1 MSSFQFENEDIP
13 DRKPEDLAIRERKIA
28 TNTNE
33 PIDTV
38 NNKRM
43 MTPATPHESED
54 VILE

>member
-43 MTPATPHESED
+43 MTPGTPHESED
-54 VILE
+54 IILE